1 MAEKSNY
8 KIWVR
13 LCRGRTQSEAM
24 VDGEEGTP
32 KYAQG
37 AKRETKLQ
45 SSAFAYFAHFVVKRD
60 FRDI

>member
-1 MAEKSNY
+1 MVEKSNY
-8 KIWVR
+8 KIGYG
-13 LCRGRTQSEAM
+13 CSGGRNQSDAM

-37 AKRETKLQ
+37 ARRETRLQ

-60 FRDI
+60 FR